1 MSTWSLPIE
10 VAVVPPTVAV
20 APSHTVF
27 ARAERVVVA
36 ARPMPPTASWPMV
49 KVSEP
54 AAVRPDTVEVVP
66 AVEAASPKVVLE
78 VAEPPRFAVAVKAV
92 VLVPTEIVVLSI
104 PEMVSVPATVA
115 VALFLTLVP
124 DVPTLLALAV

>member
-1 MSTWSLPIE
+1 
-10 VAVVPPTVAV
+10 
-20 APSHTVF
+20 
-27 ARAERVVVA
+27 
-36 ARPMPPTASWPMV
+36 MV
-49 KVSEP
+49 RVSEA
-54 AAVRPDTVEVVP
+54 AAVRPETVEPLP

-78 VAEPPRFAVAVKAV
+78 VAEPARFAVAVKAV

-115 VALFLTLVP
+115 VASFLMLVP

>member
-1 MSTWSLPIE
+1 MVRVSVP
-10 VAVVPPTVAV
+10 VV
-20 APSHTVF
+20 
-27 ARAERVVVA
+27 
-36 ARPMPPTASWPMV
+36 
-49 KVSEP
+49 
-54 AAVRPDTVEVVP
+54 VRPDTVEVVP

-78 VAEPPRFAVAVKAV
+78 VAEPARFAVAVKAV